1 MNEGVMTKIIE
12 AKGLTKRF
20 GDVRALD
27 RLELVAPSG
36 QVTALLGPNGAGKTT
51 FVSAVATLLRPDG
64 GEIYVAGID
73 ACAAPE
79 RVRRIIGLAGQY
91 ASVEPSMT
99 GMENLRMVARLFG
112 LSRREARTAA
122 SDALER
128 LDLTDAGDRLV
139 RTYS

>member
-1 MNEGVMTKIIE
+1 MTATIE
-12 AKGLTKRF
+12 AKGITKSF
-20 GDVRALD
+20 GKVRALD
-27 RLELVAPSG
+27 GLDLVAQSG

-51 FVSAVATLLRPDG
+51 FVSAVATLLRPDDG
-64 GEIYVAGID
+64 NIYVAGID
-73 ACAAPE
+73 ACAEPE

-112 LSRREARTAA
+112 LSRREARAA
-122 SDALER
+122 AADVLER